1 MGMTNMLTV
10 NVEYTDTFGGEANYC
25 WVKRATFQIAD
36 HASRHAIM
44 RQAKRL
50 IGLTGLRGKAHD
62 FGDMIEFRP
71 SNSCTVM
78 FVTYGEV

>member
-1 MGMTNMLTV
+1 MLTV
-10 NVEYTDTFGGEANYC
+10 NVEYTDTFGGEAKYC
-25 WVKRATFQIAD
+25 WVKRATFQIVE

-62 FGDMIEFRP
+62 HGDMIEFRP
-71 SNSCTVM
+71 SRSCTVM
-78 FVTYGEV
+78 FVTFGEV